1 MEAFMRAHHAI
12 AVVAALIIGLGA
24 KQYLFPP
31 KHADADVFPPA
42 TMNVLQ
48 MHAGIDTKKL
58 PQQKMND
65 KAFIFT
71 EGE

>member
-1 MEAFMRAHHAI
+1 MRVHHVI
-12 AVVAALIIGLGA
+12 AVIVVLIIGLGA

-31 KHADADVFPPA
+31 KQADADVFPTA

-48 MHAGIDTKKL
+48 MDAGVDIKKL

-71 EGE
+71 EGQ